1 MTIRPTGQY
10 VSKNKGSRKGKSRSK
25 ENRFSKKQ
33 FFNLTTTPIFPVTQ
47 HGKTSHPK
55 TKAKQ
60 DLSAFL
66 LGRTFSVNQ
75 GDLNGAN
82 TETHRNFSFKVGG
95 VRGSDCLGVFNGIYV
110 AQDKISSMIRKWRS
124 LVNAHLDVTTS
135 DGSIWRVFVN
145 AVTKKL
151 PNQEKRNS
159 YCQTSDAKRMRKVI
173 FEVISEELEGI
184 DVDKMI
190 KKLSTES
197 IGTEIETRC
206 ASIYPVTAIVTKVKP
221 IKNLKALEATKSEN
235 IALPEEANKFEILE
249 TAN

>member
-10 VSKNKGSRKGKSRSK
+10 VSKNKGSRKGKSRAK

-33 FFNLTTTPIFPVTQ
+33 FFNLATSPIFPVTQ

-60 DLSAFL
+60 DLSSFL

-75 GDLNGAN
+75 GDLNGMN
-82 TETHRNFSFKVGG
+82 TETHRNFSFKVGQ
-95 VRGSDCLGVFNGIYV
+95 VRGTDCMGVFNGIYV
-110 AQDKISSMIRKWRS
+110 AQDKIASMIRKWRS
-124 LVNAHLDVTTS
+124 LVNVHLDVTTA

-151 PNQEKRNS
+151 PNQVKRNS

-184 DVDKMI
+184 EVDKMI
-190 KKLSTES
+190 KKLSTEA
-197 IGTEIETRC
+197 IGTEIENRC
-206 ASIYPVTAIVTKVKP
+206 AKIYPVTAIVTKVKP
-221 IKNLKALEATKSEN
+221 IKNMKMVEALKNEN
-235 IALPEEANKFEILE
+235 DLVQEESNKFVIAEEAN
-249 TAN
+249 